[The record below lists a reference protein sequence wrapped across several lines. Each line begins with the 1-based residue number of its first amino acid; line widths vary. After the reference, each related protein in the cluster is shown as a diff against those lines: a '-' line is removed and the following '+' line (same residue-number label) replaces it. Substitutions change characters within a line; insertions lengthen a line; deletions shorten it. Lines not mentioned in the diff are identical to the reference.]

1 MTRRP
6 IRDAQYF
13 DYTPRP
19 ERRGSSRS
27 AVLWLSAAMLVALVT
42 LAAVALFTSPAHGQ
56 EAASTAIQGSDT
68 LRLERR
74 SDDVAVLHYHNHK
87 ASRSSGGP
95 VTLHHDG
102 LTVDAQTR
110 LNVDG
115 AVMERLVVTPPDGW
129 IAYPPQADV
138 MDGESI
144 DVILRRGKWEGM

>member
-6 IRDAQYF
+6 IRDVQHW
-13 DYTPRP
+13 DYTPSP
-19 ERRGSSRS
+19 ERRGAAGS
-27 AVLWLSAAMLVALVT
+27 AVLWFAATMIVALVA
-42 LAAVALFTSPAHGQ
+42 LAAVALLASPAHGQ
-56 EAASTAIQGSDT
+56 EAPSIALQGSDT

-74 SDDVAVLHYHNHK
+74 SDDVAVLHYHNHQ

-102 LTVDAQTR
+102 LTVDAHTR

-115 AVMERLVVTPPDGW
+115 AAMEQLVVTPPDGW
-129 IAYPPQADV
+129 IAYPARADV

-144 DVILRRGKWEGM
+144 DVILRRGEWEGM